1 MDRKYVTGAGRDD
14 GYDDDDDDD
23 DDDDNDDDDKLLSVF
38 LNVLICRR

>member
-1 MDRKYVTGAGRDD
+1 VDRKYVTGAGRDD
-14 GYDDDDDDD
+14 GYDDDDD